1 MTDEETQF
9 EEAQRAITDEE
20 LMTILSGIKLERP
33 DLFEEAQDVFTRFV
47 DPHVLH
53 EEGFEE
59 SEKIVMDP
67 LFTEWFFYD
76 YELGM
81 ELSPLQLYSIMEP
94 TVEEY
99 ADTQFFSQFW
109 VITQNRRTGG
119 VRLRDTRTCEDFTV
133 FDKEIA
139 NQRAWSHGLL
149 GVRLARVGGT
159 WQTCG
164 RFRPHDNCRTKPA
177 PASRKSYEGM
187 RYDRFALLKLGAE
200 LIGENGEY
208 RESVSGRMLV
218 GE

>member
-1 MTDEETQF
+1 MEDEEMQY

-20 LMTILSGIKLERP
+20 LMNILSGIKLERP

-53 EEGFEE
+53 EQEYVE
-59 SEKIVMDP
+59 SEKNAMDT

-109 VITQNRRTGG
+109 VITQNRRTGE

-139 NQRAWSHGLL
+139 CQRTWSHGLL
-149 GVRLARVGGT
+149 GTRIARVGGT

-177 PASRKSYEGM
+177 PASRRSYEGM
-187 RYDRFALLKLGAE
+187 RYDRFAMLTLGAE

-208 RESVSGRMLV
+208 RESVTEHVLV
-218 GE
+218 EQ